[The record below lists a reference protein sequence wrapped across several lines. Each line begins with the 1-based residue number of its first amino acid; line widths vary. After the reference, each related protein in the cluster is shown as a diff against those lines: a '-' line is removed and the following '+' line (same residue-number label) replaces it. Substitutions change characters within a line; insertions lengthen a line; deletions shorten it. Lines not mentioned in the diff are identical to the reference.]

1 MDDAIDRYREASE
14 ADDIDALIETIAPDG
29 ELVSPLSA
37 RMVFRGRD
45 DLRLLLGAVYATTS
59 ELRWR
64 EQIGDGAARV
74 LIGEF
79 KIGPLR
85 ASDAMAFDL
94 ADDGRIRRIRPHLRP
109 WLATTLFALL
119 LGPRVARHPGVIRR
133 ALRHA

>member
-1 MDDAIDRYREASE
+1 MDDAVGRYREASE
-14 ADDIDALIETIAPDG
+14 ADDIDALIETIAPDA
-29 ELVSPLSA
+29 ELVSPLSG

-45 DLRLLLGAVYATTS
+45 DLRVLLGAVYATTR
-59 ELRWR
+59 EMRWR
-64 EQIGDGAARV
+64 EEIGEGAARV

-119 LGPRVARHPGVIRR
+119 LGPQIARHPGILMR
-133 ALRHA
+133 ALRRT